1 MSNQDSSNYFPKENT
16 LQDFNLIPTH
26 SIDNEY
32 NESLTSLDV
41 YISLNRTPRMTLN
54 DDESINDNKKE
65 NNNQD
70 NNLSERDTEPNS
82 IKEKIESELQITNIA
97 GTFEVGCQLNLK
109 KILSLKN
116 TMFIKGP
123 FQVVQISLTKYGP
136 KTIARIYSSGKIIVT
151 GAKEEKLLKKAA
163 RSCAKKLKD
172 IGYEVKFRNFE
183 ITNLSC
189 SYDFGFPISLRHLS
203 QALYE
208 KLQNKYSKKIIKSSY
223 EPHKYPGLIVKMK
236 DPKLSCTIYKTGK
249 CIIVGNT
256 KKEHYQNFLEA
267 INPFVKKNEMTNFI
281 SN

>member
-1 MSNQDSSNYFPKENT
+1 MSNQDSSNYFPKENS

-123 FQVVQISLTKYGP
+123 FQVVQISLKTYGP

-163 RSCAKKLKD
+163 KSCAKKLRA

-189 SYDFGFPISLRHLS
+189 SYDFGFPISLSNLNE
-203 QALYE
+203 ALYK
-208 KLQNKYSKKIIKSSY
+208 KLKNYLKKEIDFSY
-223 EPHKYPGLIVKMK
+223 EPHIYPGLIVKMK

-249 CIIVGNT
+249 CIIVGSI
-256 KKEHYQNFLEA
+256 KKEDYQNFLEA
-267 INPFVKKNEMTNFI
+267 INPIVKKNEETNFI